1 MTVVTKI
8 IEVEHLNFRY
18 PQTEGRPALSDVNL
32 TIEQGEWI
40 AIIGHNGS
48 GKSTLAKSLDG
59 LLPLNPESGKIRVAG
74 IELTEDSVWDIRRQ
88 IGMVFQNP
96 DNQFVGATVEDDVA
110 FGLENI
116 GLLRDEM
123 VTRVHD
129 ALARV
134 RMTEFADRE
143 PARLSGGQKQRVAI
157 AGVIALQPQ
166 IIILDESTSML
177 DPNGRIEVLDTVRE
191 LKKQENLTVI
201 SITHDIDEAANANR
215 IVILDDGEIK
225 ESGTPAEI
233 FQYGERLIE
242 LGLDVPYA
250 ERLKAALHRQGLVV
264 PQQYL
269 TEEGLVDW
277 LWALHSKM

>member
-32 TIEQGEWI
+32 TIEQGEWV

-59 LLPLNPESGKIRVAG
+59 LLPLTPESGIIRVAG
-74 IELTEDSVWDIRRQ
+74 TKLTEASVWDIRSQ

-116 GLLRDEM
+116 GLPREEM
-123 VTRVHD
+123 LTRVHA
-129 ALARV
+129 ALERV

-157 AGVIALQPQ
+157 AGIIALQPK

-177 DPNGRIEVLDTVRE
+177 DPTGRIEVLETVRQ
-191 LKKQENLTVI
+191 LKEQADLTVI

-215 IVILDDGEIK
+215 IIILDDGEIK

-250 ERLKAALHRQGLVV
+250 ERLKAALQRQGLVV

-277 LWALHSKM
+277 LWTLHSKM

>member
-1 MTVVTKI
+1 MTKI

-32 TIEQGEWI
+32 TIEQGEWV

-59 LLPLNPESGKIRVAG
+59 LLPLNPKSGKIRVAG

-116 GLLRDEM
+116 GLPRDEM

-191 LKKQENLTVI
+191 LKEQENLTVI

-277 LWALHSKM
+277 LWTLHSKM

>member
-1 MTVVTKI
+1 MTKI

-32 TIEQGEWI
+32 TIEQGEWV

-116 GLLRDEM
+116 GLPRDEM

-134 RMTEFADRE
+134 RMTGFADRE

-277 LWALHSKM
+277 LWTLHSKM

>member
-1 MTVVTKI
+1 MTKI

-32 TIEQGEWI
+32 TIEQGEWV

-59 LLPLNPESGKIRVAG
+59 LLPLTPESGIIRVAG
-74 IELTEDSVWDIRRQ
+74 TKLTEASVWDIRSQ

-116 GLLRDEM
+116 GLPREEM
-123 VTRVHD
+123 LTRVHA
-129 ALARV
+129 ALERV

-157 AGVIALQPQ
+157 AGIIALQPK

-177 DPNGRIEVLDTVRE
+177 DPTGRIEVLETVRQ
-191 LKKQENLTVI
+191 LKEQADLTVI

-215 IVILDDGEIK
+215 IIILDDGEIK

-250 ERLKAALHRQGLVV
+250 ERLKAALQRQGLVV

-277 LWALHSKM
+277 LWTLHSKM